1 MKLILTK
8 NVGNNNSGRS
18 QYCKSAGVDLNH
30 NEECLIYC
38 TRMLFLPQTVFFPLQ
53 ALILVEVK
61 K

>member
-1 MKLILTK
+1 MLVIIT
-8 NVGNNNSGRS
+8 VGGLSIVRG
-18 QYCKSAGVDLNH
+18 AGVDLNH

-38 TRMLFLPQTVFFPLQ
+38 TRMLFLPQTAFFPLQ